1 MLSSCQAG
9 PGLDCFGLPPRR
21 NCCDTVEVEQAAT
34 VESVRA
40 APANVVKLMP
50 FVPASGFDVASKD
63 SYDLDDA
70 VPRHTGSSEATTA
83 DTILSPLGRY
93 SGLGKDCPADF
104 GGSWICV
111 QVVGDMEAF
120 LSDMGLTA
128 ELRQAARDARYGVG
142 RQVQNVAQVG
152 DDFVIQNILKV
163 PVTMRFRVGAGAQ
176 QSVDQEGKPI
186 LIDPW
191 WDGDSL
197 KVTSKRGSGELI
209 AHSRR
214 YFEGESMVL
223 ELTSPPSPN
232 GTVVSR
238 FFDRR

>member
-1 MLSSCQAG
+1 MADLVSVAPLS
-9 PGLDCFGLPPRR
+9 P
-21 NCCDTVEVEQAAT
+21 
-34 VESVRA
+34 
-40 APANVVKLMP
+40 VKLMP
-50 FVPASGFDVASKD
+50 FVPASGVDVASKG
-63 SYDLDDA
+63 SCDLDDA
-70 VPRHTGSSEATTA
+70 PPSHTGSSEAITA
-83 DTILSPLGRY
+83 DTLGPIGPILSPRLGKH
-93 SGLGKDCPADF
+93 SGVAKDCPVDF
-104 GGSWICV
+104 GGSWVCV

-128 ELRQAARDARYGVG
+128 ELKQAARDARYGVG
-142 RQVQNVAQVG
+142 RQVQNVAQLG
-152 DDFVIQNILKV
+152 DDFVIQNIFGV
-163 PVTMRFRVGAGAQ
+163 VVEMRFRVGAGVQ
-176 QSVDQEGKPI
+176 ESDDQEGKQI

-191 WDGDSL
+191 WDGNSL

-209 AHSRR
+209 CHSRR